1 MKTNITGF
9 GQLTNSEIEAFEK
22 QYSINLPQEFRS
34 FLMKYNGGKVYP
46 ETFVFHDKT
55 DASSISYFLGIGL
68 KEYYYNLS
76 YTFDMF
82 RDRVPNNLF
91 PIARDPGGNLILV
104 GLSGKELGKIYF
116 WDHEFEADGNKPDMS
131 NVHYLSSSLDTFLN
145 ELYEYGDHEIEDD

>member
-55 DASSISYFLGIGL
+55 DASSISYF
-68 KEYYYNLS
+68 
-76 YTFDMF
+76 
-82 RDRVPNNLF
+82 
-91 PIARDPGGNLILV
+91 
-104 GLSGKELGKIYF
+104 
-116 WDHEFEADGNKPDMS
+116 
-131 NVHYLSSSLDTFLN
+131 
-145 ELYEYGDHEIEDD
+145 